1 MTESN
6 KVVVLTDEEVI
17 ARDYRRVDGSDVCVS
32 CGVQGEGLYVRIEA
46 IRPEAQCLS
55 CLLSALQYGRRHT
68 PEAFEE
74 EL

>member
-1 MTESN
+1 MTESDR
-6 KVVVLTDEEVI
+6 VHVLTDAEVI
-17 ARDYRRVDGSDVCVS
+17 QRDYRRVDGVDICVS
-32 CGVQGEGLYVRIEA
+32 CGVQAEGLYVRIGA